1 MFAEILN
8 DSLLFMPHPSSLI
21 LPLLPSKK
29 REISLQQG
37 ARRKATTELDRR
49 GGRAGRSRTDT
60 RLERAFGMNGL
71 ASGGWLWAY
80 QAAGEKAAEGVPA
93 GDPNAA
99 PSMMSLLLPMAVMMA
114 AFYFLILLPESRK
127 NKQRQLLL
135 AGMKKGDEVLTNGGI
150 IGVVQNVKDDRVVLK
165 VDEARGVTIEF
176 AKSSIGQIL
185 KSKGGE
191 AEAVSAAK

>member
-1 MFAEILN
+1 
-8 DSLLFMPHPSSLI
+8 
-21 LPLLPSKK
+21 
-29 REISLQQG
+29 
-37 ARRKATTELDRR
+37 
-49 GGRAGRSRTDT
+49 
-60 RLERAFGMNGL
+60 MNGL
-71 ASGGWLWAY
+71 ASGGGLWAF

-93 GDPNAA
+93 GDANAG

-150 IGVVQNVKDDRVVLK
+150 IGVIQNVKDDRVVLK

-191 AEAVSAAK
+191 AEAVSVAK

>member
-1 MFAEILN
+1 
-8 DSLLFMPHPSSLI
+8 
-21 LPLLPSKK
+21 
-29 REISLQQG
+29 
-37 ARRKATTELDRR
+37 
-49 GGRAGRSRTDT
+49 
-60 RLERAFGMNGL
+60 MNGL
-71 ASGGWLWAY
+71 AGGGWLWAF
-80 QAAGEKAAEGVPA
+80 QAAGEKAADAAA
-93 GDPNAA
+93 GADPNAG

-165 VDEARGVTIEF
+165 VDEARGVTIEV
-176 AKSSIGQIL
+176 AKSSVGQIL

-191 AEAVSAAK
+191 AEAVSAVK

>member
-1 MFAEILN
+1 
-8 DSLLFMPHPSSLI
+8 
-21 LPLLPSKK
+21 
-29 REISLQQG
+29 
-37 ARRKATTELDRR
+37 
-49 GGRAGRSRTDT
+49 
-60 RLERAFGMNGL
+60 MNGL

-80 QAAGEKAAEGVPA
+80 QAAGEKAADA
-93 GDPNAA
+93 AAAADPNAA

-150 IGVVQNVKDDRVVLK
+150 IGVIQNVKDDRVVLK

-191 AEAVSAAK
+191 AEAVSVAK

>member
-1 MFAEILN
+1 
-8 DSLLFMPHPSSLI
+8 
-21 LPLLPSKK
+21 
-29 REISLQQG
+29 
-37 ARRKATTELDRR
+37 
-49 GGRAGRSRTDT
+49 
-60 RLERAFGMNGL
+60 MNGL
-71 ASGGWLWAY
+71 ASGGWLWAF
-80 QAAGEKAAEGVPA
+80 QAAGEKAVEGVPA

-176 AKSSIGQIL
+176 AKSSIGQIP